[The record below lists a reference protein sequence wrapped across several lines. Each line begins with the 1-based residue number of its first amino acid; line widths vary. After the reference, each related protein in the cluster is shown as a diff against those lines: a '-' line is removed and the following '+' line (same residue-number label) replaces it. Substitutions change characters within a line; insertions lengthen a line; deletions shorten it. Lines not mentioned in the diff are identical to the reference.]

1 MADDES
7 KVNPKAYPLADAEL
21 SVKIL
26 DLIQQSANYK
36 QLKKVR
42 AGVRGAMAPRRVRL
56 CVRAPRGRVARAR
69 HAGRKPSPT
78 SAPTLSRRTPAAGSS
93 HRAIRCPAP
102 LARRG
107 RKTRRALAG
116 IRLFLSL
123 THTHAL
129 SLCCCCCCCRCC
141 GRGLVAAGGAAQ
153 GANEATK
160 TLNRGISEVC

>member
-78 SAPTLSRRTPAAGSS
+78 SAPTLSRRTPVAGSS
-93 HRAIRCPAP
+93 HRAIRRPAP

-116 IRLFLSL
+116 IRLFSL
-123 THTHAL
+123 THTHTL
-129 SLCCCCCCCRCC
+129 SSLSAAAAAAAAA
-141 GRGLVAAGGAAQ
+141 VAASSRRAGRRRAR
-153 GANEATK
+153 T
-160 TLNRGISEVC
+160 RRPRR